1 VMLSTCGDDS
11 ASGLTEAV
19 STASALRQ
27 VRTQGCGTSL
37 YTLGGQSQ
45 CSYITAWELY
55 PDFALPISTTLQIYV
70 SEALHFNFSAS
81 PHVMEHE
88 TKNAGKAPYRII
100 VQVYQTHGMGYS
112 IIVVSCAD
120 VLAADIRCSGPV
132 RRTVFR
138 CGSASC
144 PLYSTRPQGFRELRQ
159 GTPPAVL
166 RPDFRS
172 SNESNG
178 GVMFPPRT
186 VASSLDLLCSFRPLI
201 FQNNFILPDK
211 LVPSSLPH
219 FILFQDVS

>member
-1 VMLSTCGDDS
+1 MSSIDVDVGWRQLGVMLSTCGDDS

-55 PDFALPISTTLQIYV
+55 PDSAIPISTTLQIYV
-70 SEALHFNFSAS
+70 SEALHSNFF
-81 PHVMEHE
+81 MEHE
-88 TKNAGKAPYRII
+88 TKNAGNAPYRLLCKFIRR
-100 VQVYQTHGMGYS
+100 TEWA

-132 RRTVFR
+132 RRTVFSS
-138 CGSASC
+138 GSASC

-172 SNESNG
+172 SDESNG
-178 GVMFPPRT
+178 GVMFPHG
-186 VASSLDLLCSFRPLI
+186 
-201 FQNNFILPDK
+201 Q
-211 LVPSSLPH
+211 
-219 FILFQDVS
+219 